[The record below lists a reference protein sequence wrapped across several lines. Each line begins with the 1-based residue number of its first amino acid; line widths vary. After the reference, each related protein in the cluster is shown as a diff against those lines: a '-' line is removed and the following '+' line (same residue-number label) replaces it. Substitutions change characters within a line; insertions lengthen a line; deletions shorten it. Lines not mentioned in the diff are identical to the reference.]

1 MLNLRKHSLM
11 LKMLLTAVMIGV
23 IVWALTDSIE
33 NYSLKQI
40 FNAKLSE
47 RFSWQ
52 AEKQRIMFDR
62 YVKGHH
68 QAVKLFMQSQNI
80 IEFTSSSSWK
90 KNTEILTYTIPP
102 PWLPRLS
109 VIRNFFQPRF
119 MLLLDPQ
126 GNCREIYNASSGPA
140 PTELI
145 QPGQKLLNLSHN
157 QGFLTRL
164 NDKPYLI
171 ASAYIKNKKDVVQ
184 GILMLASPLDEEFL
198 IASQGSVLAGSNV
211 IALLTE
217 DEPSILVSSNSTL
230 IPPGTKTGSLKGK
243 YLKIGRG
250 FFDYGATDI
259 VIELVSFIST
269 EEARQLTKEVL
280 SEERPLRGLT
290 AIIYILSFILLIF
303 IITRRLQKFTSYVV
317 GFSEDMNLK
326 KQEPTNTGDE
336 ITILEENFNR
346 LAEAVQNETQALA
359 HQALHD
365 PLTELPNRKLLHN
378 RLQQEILRSKRNSQQ
393 LVLIISDLNHF
404 KEINDTLGHHVGD
417 LVLQKT
423 AERLFNIFRKTDTV
437 ARLGG
442 DEFAILLPNTSLEQA
457 KTLARKVMDDFK
469 IPYIVDGHTLAVNI
483 SMGMSEF
490 PSHGDDVN
498 ILVQRADIAMY
509 IAKQHKLGFCI
520 YNPDKD
526 THSVGRLALM
536 SELREAI
543 DKELLEIH
551 YQPKVDISTDKV
563 TGVEALLRWN
573 HPERGFI
580 DPEEFIPLAE
590 QTGLIKPITKWV
602 LKKSI
607 NQIAEWQ
614 KNNINIGLSVNLSV
628 HNLHDSKLFDYIND
642 QISHNNLHPELLTL
656 EITESDI
663 MAEPIRAR
671 EILKKIKASGIH
683 LSIDDFGTGYSSLSY
698 IKQLPVDE
706 IKIDRSFV
714 MGMVLEDDGDIIVK
728 ATIDLAHNLG
738 LSIVA
743 EGVENQ
749 TTWNR
754 LKELNCNFAQGYYI
768 SIPLEADE
776 FISWFINEKQK
787 RKLESC

>member
-1 MLNLRKHSLM
+1 
-11 LKMLLTAVMIGV
+11 MLLTAVIIGLV
-23 IVWALTDSIE
+23 VWAITDSIE

-80 IEFTSSSSWK
+80 LEYTSSSDWK
-90 KNTEILTYTIPP
+90 NNSQIRSYSIPP

-109 VIRNFFQPRF
+109 VIRNFFQPRY
-119 MLLLDPQ
+119 MLLLDAE
-126 GNCREIYNASSGPA
+126 GNCHEIYNASSGPA
-140 PTELI
+140 PAELI
-145 QPGQKLLNLSHN
+145 HPGQKLLNLSHN

-164 NDKPYLI
+164 KEKPYLL
-171 ASAYIKNKKDVVQ
+171 ASAYIKNKKNVIQ
-184 GILMLASPLDEEFL
+184 GILLLASPLDEEFL

-217 DEPSILVSSNSTL
+217 DEPSILVSSNPTL
-230 IPPGTKTGSLKGK
+230 IPAGTKTDTLKGK
-243 YLKIGRG
+243 YLKIGQG

-269 EEARQLTKEVL
+269 AEALQLTREVL
-280 SEERPLRGLT
+280 NEERPLRSLT
-290 AIIYILSFILLIF
+290 AITYVLAFVLLIF
-303 IITRRLQKFTSYVV
+303 IITRRLQNFTNYVV
-317 GFSEDMNLK
+317 GFSEEMNLK
-326 KQEPTNTGDE
+326 RPEQTNTGDE

-346 LAEAVQNETQALA
+346 LAEAVQNETRALA

-423 AERLFNIFRKTDTV
+423 AERLFSIFRKTDTI

-442 DEFAILLPNTSLEQA
+442 DEFAVLLPDTSLEQA
-457 KTLARKVMDDFK
+457 KKLAHKVMDDFK
-469 IPYIVDGHTLAVNI
+469 IPYIVDGHTLAVHI

-498 ILVQRADIAMY
+498 ILMQRADIAMY
-509 IAKQHKLGFCI
+509 IAKQNKLGFCI

-526 THSVGRLALM
+526 THSIGRLALM

-543 DKELLEIH
+543 VEESLEIH
-551 YQPKVDISTDKV
+551 YQPKVDMSTGTV
-563 TGVEALLRWN
+563 TGAEALLRWN
-573 HPERGFI
+573 HPKRGFI
-580 DPEEFIPLAE
+580 DPDEFIPLAE
-590 QTGLIKPITKWV
+590 QTGLIKPVTKWV

-607 NQIAEWQ
+607 AQVAEWQ
-614 KNNINIGLSVNLSV
+614 NNNINIGLSVNLSV
-628 HNLHDSKLFDYIND
+628 HNLHDSKLFDYINE
-642 QISHNNLHPELLTL
+642 QILRNKLSPEILTL
-656 EITESDI
+656 ELTESDI

-671 EILKKIKASGIH
+671 EILNEIKAIGIH

-714 MGMVLEDDGDIIVK
+714 MEMTQEDDGDIIVK

-743 EGVENQ
+743 EGVHNKKIWQ
-749 TTWNR
+749 R
-754 LKELNCNFAQGYYI
+754 LKELNCDIAQGYYI
-768 SIPLEADE
+768 SEPLEAVE
-776 FISWFINEKQK
+776 FTSWVTSKNRREKVK
-787 RKLESC
+787 SC

>member
-1 MLNLRKHSLM
+1 ML
-11 LKMLLTAVMIGV
+11 
-23 IVWALTDSIE
+23 
-33 NYSLKQI
+33 
-40 FNAKLSE
+40 
-47 RFSWQ
+47 
-52 AEKQRIMFDR
+52 
-62 YVKGHH
+62 
-68 QAVKLFMQSQNI
+68 
-80 IEFTSSSSWK
+80 
-90 KNTEILTYTIPP
+90 
-102 PWLPRLS
+102 
-109 VIRNFFQPRF
+109 
-119 MLLLDPQ
+119 
-126 GNCREIYNASSGPA
+126 
-140 PTELI
+140 
-145 QPGQKLLNLSHN
+145 
-157 QGFLTRL
+157 
-164 NDKPYLI
+164 
-171 ASAYIKNKKDVVQ
+171 
-184 GILMLASPLDEEFL
+184 
-198 IASQGSVLAGSNV
+198 
-211 IALLTE
+211 
-217 DEPSILVSSNSTL
+217 
-230 IPPGTKTGSLKGK
+230 
-243 YLKIGRG
+243 
-250 FFDYGATDI
+250 
-259 VIELVSFIST
+259 
-269 EEARQLTKEVL
+269 
-280 SEERPLRGLT
+280 
-290 AIIYILSFILLIF
+290 
-303 IITRRLQKFTSYVV
+303 
-317 GFSEDMNLK
+317 
-326 KQEPTNTGDE
+326 
-336 ITILEENFNR
+336 
-346 LAEAVQNETQALA
+346 
-359 HQALHD
+359 
-365 PLTELPNRKLLHN
+365 
-378 RLQQEILRSKRNSQQ
+378 
-393 LVLIISDLNHF
+393 
-404 KEINDTLGHHVGD
+404 
-417 LVLQKT
+417 
-423 AERLFNIFRKTDTV
+423 
-437 ARLGG
+437 
-442 DEFAILLPNTSLEQA
+442 
-457 KTLARKVMDDFK
+457 
-469 IPYIVDGHTLAVNI
+469 
-483 SMGMSEF
+483 
-490 PSHGDDVN
+490 
-498 ILVQRADIAMY
+498 
-509 IAKQHKLGFCI
+509 
-520 YNPDKD
+520 
-526 THSVGRLALM
+526 
-536 SELREAI
+536 

-642 QISHNNLHPELLTL
+642 QISLNNLHPELLTL